1 MKIILGNE
9 EIIKIIKDY
18 AYSEF
23 PMKEP
28 EVVIT
33 NKRNGVEILI
43 NLSDRKNES
52 KIHWTQD
59 SCESSSQEEDSIE
72 LARR

>member
-9 EIIKIIKDY
+9 EIIKIIKGY

-23 PMKEP
+23 PAKEP

-33 NKRNGVEILI
+33 NKRNGVEVSI
-43 NLSDRKNES
+43 NLSDKKNES
-52 KIHWTQD
+52 RDGSVQD
-59 SCESSSQEEDSIE
+59 TNESLSQEEDNSQ
-72 LARR
+72 L

>member
-9 EIIKIIKDY
+9 EIKKIIEGY

-23 PMKEP
+23 PTKEP

-33 NKRNGVEILI
+33 NKRNGVEISI
-43 NLSDRKNES
+43 NLSEKKNES
-52 KIHWTQD
+52 KVVSSQD
-59 SCESSSQEEDSIE
+59 SNQYLSQEEDNS
-72 LARR
+72 

>member
-9 EIIKIIKDY
+9 EIIKIIKSY

-23 PMKEP
+23 PAKEP

-33 NKRNGVEILI
+33 NKRNGVEISI
-43 NLSDRKNES
+43 NLSDSKNES
-52 KIHWTQD
+52 RDCSAQFSD
-59 SCESSSQEEDSIE
+59 ESLSQEEDNS
-72 LARR
+72 

>member
-9 EIIKIIKDY
+9 EIKKIIEGY

-23 PMKEP
+23 PTKEP

-33 NKRNGVEILI
+33 NKRHGVEISI
-43 NLSDRKNES
+43 NLSDKKNES
-52 KIHWTQD
+52 IVVSSQD
-59 SCESSSQEEDSIE
+59 TNESLSQEENNS
-72 LARR
+72 

>member
-9 EIIKIIKDY
+9 EIKKIIKDY

-23 PMKEP
+23 PAKEP

-33 NKRNGVEILI
+33 NKRNGVEISI
-43 NLSDRKNES
+43 NLSDKKNES
-52 KIHWTQD
+52 RDDSSQD
-59 SCESSSQEEDSIE
+59 SNQSLSQEEDDSQ
-72 LARR
+72 L

>member
-9 EIIKIIKDY
+9 EIKKIIKDY

-23 PMKEP
+23 PAKEP

-33 NKRNGVEILI
+33 NKRNGVEISI
-43 NLSDRKNES
+43 NLLDRKNES
-52 KIHWTQD
+52 IVAYAQD
-59 SCESSSQEEDSIE
+59 TNESLSQEED
-72 LARR
+72 R

>member
-9 EIIKIIKDY
+9 EIKKIIEGY

-23 PMKEP
+23 PTKEP

-33 NKRNGVEILI
+33 NKRNGVEISI
-43 NLSDRKNES
+43 NLTEPKNES
-52 KIHWTQD
+52 RFSSTQ
-59 SCESSSQEEDSIE
+59 SSNEPLSQEED
-72 LARR
+72 R

>member
-33 NKRNGVEILI
+33 NKRNGVEISI
-43 NLSDRKNES
+43 NLLDRKNES
-52 KIHWTQD
+52 IVAYAQD
-59 SCESSSQEEDSIE
+59 TNESLSQEED
-72 LARR
+72 R

>member
-9 EIIKIIKDY
+9 EIKKIIEGY

-23 PMKEP
+23 PAKEP

-33 NKRNGVEILI
+33 NKRNGVEISI
-43 NLSDRKNES
+43 NLSDKRNES
-52 KIHWTQD
+52 RFGSSQD
-59 SCESSSQEEDSIE
+59 SNQSLSQEEDNS
-72 LARR
+72 

>member
-9 EIIKIIKDY
+9 EIIKIIEGY

-23 PMKEP
+23 PTKEP

-33 NKRNGVEILI
+33 NKRNGVEISI
-43 NLSDRKNES
+43 NLTDKKDESEIHWEQDSNES
-52 KIHWTQD
+52 L
-59 SCESSSQEEDSIE
+59 SQEEDNSQ
-72 LARR
+72 L

>member
-9 EIIKIIKDY
+9 EIKKIIEGY

-23 PMKEP
+23 PAKEP

-33 NKRNGVEILI
+33 NKRNGVEISI
-43 NLSDRKNES
+43 NLSDKKNES
-52 KIHWTQD
+52 RDCYVQGN
-59 SCESSSQEEDSIE
+59 ESLSQEED
-72 LARR
+72 R

>member
-18 AYSEF
+18 AYSAF
-23 PMKEP
+23 PIKEP

-33 NKRNGVEILI
+33 NKRNGVEISI
-43 NLSDRKNES
+43 NLSDKKNES
-52 KIHWTQD
+52 IVVSSQD
-59 SCESSSQEEDSIE
+59 ANESLSQEEDN
-72 LARR
+72 LQL

>member
-9 EIIKIIKDY
+9 EIKKIIEGY

-23 PMKEP
+23 PAKEP

-33 NKRNGVEILI
+33 NKRNGVEISI
-43 NLSDRKNES
+43 NLSERKNES
-52 KIHWTQD
+52 RDGSAQD
-59 SCESSSQEEDSIE
+59 SNQYLSQEEDS
-72 LARR
+72 L

>member
-9 EIIKIIKDY
+9 EIKKIIEGY

-23 PMKEP
+23 PAKEP

-33 NKRNGVEILI
+33 NKRNGVEISI
-43 NLSDRKNES
+43 NLSDKKNES
-52 KIHWTQD
+52 IVVSSQD
-59 SCESSSQEEDSIE
+59 SNQSLSQEEDNSQ
-72 LARR
+72 L

>member
-9 EIIKIIKDY
+9 EIKKIIKGY

-23 PMKEP
+23 PAKEP

-33 NKRNGVEILI
+33 NKRNGVEVSI
-43 NLSDRKNES
+43 NLSYKKNES
-52 KIHWTQD
+52 RDGSVQD
-59 SCESSSQEEDSIE
+59 TNESLSQE
-72 LARR
+72 

>member
-18 AYSEF
+18 AYSAF
-23 PMKEP
+23 PIKEP

-33 NKRNGVEILI
+33 NKRNGVEISI

-59 SCESSSQEEDSIE
+59 SCESSDEEEDS
-72 LARR
+72 L

>member
-33 NKRNGVEILI
+33 NKRNGVEISI

-52 KIHWTQD
+52 MVVSAQD
-59 SCESSSQEEDSIE
+59 SNQSLSQEEDNSQ
-72 LARR
+72 L

>member
-9 EIIKIIKDY
+9 EIKKIIESY

-23 PMKEP
+23 PAKEP

-33 NKRNGVEILI
+33 NKRNGVEIPI
-43 NLSDRKNES
+43 NLSDKKNENRES
-52 KIHWTQD
+52 YLQD
-59 SCESSSQEEDSIE
+59 TNESLSQEED
-72 LARR
+72 R

>member
-9 EIIKIIKDY
+9 EIKKIIEGY

-23 PMKEP
+23 PAKEP

-33 NKRNGVEILI
+33 NKRNGVEVSI
-43 NLSDRKNES
+43 NLSDKKNES
-52 KIHWTQD
+52 RDGSVQD
-59 SCESSSQEEDSIE
+59 TNESLSQED
-72 LARR
+72 R

>member
-18 AYSEF
+18 AYSAF
-23 PMKEP
+23 PIQEP

-33 NKRNGVEILI
+33 NKRNGVEISI
-43 NLSDRKNES
+43 NLSDKKNES
-52 KIHWTQD
+52 RDD
-59 SCESSSQEEDSIE
+59 SIQPYNESSSEED
-72 LARR
+72 R

>member
-9 EIIKIIKDY
+9 EIKKIIEGY

-23 PMKEP
+23 PTKEP

-33 NKRNGVEILI
+33 NKRNGVEISI
-43 NLSDRKNES
+43 NLSDKKNES
-52 KIHWTQD
+52 RDDSVQD
-59 SCESSSQEEDSIE
+59 ASQYLSQEED
-72 LARR
+72 R

>member
-9 EIIKIIKDY
+9 EIIKIIEGY

-23 PMKEP
+23 PAKEP

-33 NKRNGVEILI
+33 NKRNGVEISI
-43 NLSDRKNES
+43 NLSDKKNES
-52 KIHWTQD
+52 RDSSVQD
-59 SCESSSQEEDSIE
+59 TNESLSQEED
-72 LARR
+72 R

>member
-9 EIIKIIKDY
+9 EIKKIIKDY

-23 PMKEP
+23 PIKEP

-33 NKRNGVEILI
+33 NKRNGVEISI
-43 NLSDRKNES
+43 NLSDKKNES
-52 KIHWTQD
+52 RFGSSQD
-59 SCESSSQEEDSIE
+59 ANKSLSQEEDNS
-72 LARR
+72 

>member
-9 EIIKIIKDY
+9 EIKKIIEGY

-23 PMKEP
+23 PTKEP

-33 NKRNGVEILI
+33 NKRNGVEISI
-43 NLSDRKNES
+43 NLSDKKNES
-52 KIHWTQD
+52 KVCSSQD
-59 SCESSSQEEDSIE
+59 TNESLSQEEDS
-72 LARR
+72 L